1 MKSKLQHISLN
12 QIDSKILLSLQA
24 FSLAAWLHIVYIK
37 KHTLTD
43 FLSILS
49 MVMFLHI
56 RPQPIFWDFDIKM
69 HGKDNI
75 WCLYQF
81 RWFWSLF
88 FINRKQSPG
97 GAWVGKFKKILQKLW
112 YLHYL
117 TTFRGGLGIKI
128 SGTTQ
133 GLWNS
138 CSFAL
143 KFDYVSIK
151 YKKLQKIKLFLLHL
165 SIFLV
170 FSTFKE
176 F

>member
-1 MKSKLQHISLN
+1 
-12 QIDSKILLSLQA
+12 
-24 FSLAAWLHIVYIK
+24 
-37 KHTLTD
+37 
-43 FLSILS
+43 
-49 MVMFLHI
+49 
-56 RPQPIFWDFDIKM
+56 M
-69 HGKDNI
+69 HGNDNK
-75 WCLYQF
+75 WYLNQF

-88 FINRKQSPG
+88 SINRKQSPG

-151 YKKLQKIKLFLLHL
+151 YKKLQKIKLFFASFEHISSFFNFHGILAQKTVKFKFPRVSLFFWHPFYLWIWL
-165 SIFLV
+165 SSPWKKFKTFLAV
-170 FSTFKE
+170 CPNISRSNHCSMLQSH
-176 F
+176 